1 MSHIR
6 LLFVFCIATLLVGCA
21 TGPQARKEDPL
32 EPWNRQVYKFNDA
45 LDQALLKPVAT
56 AYKNVTPQPVRKGVS
71 NFFGNIKDAWS
82 VVNNTLQL
90 KGQNAADSLS
100 RFGINTFLGLGGIFD
115 IASELGI
122 ERHTKDFGHT
132 LGYWGV
138 PSGPYIVLPLLGP
151 STLRDTAALPV
162 DTQGNL
168 ITHIPDNDVRNT
180 LIVTGVIDTRARLL
194 GASAMLDDVA
204 LDKYSFTRD
213 TYLQY
218 RRNAIYDGNPPET
231 DDYDDGGDM
240 PYEPPQNSEKVEP

>member
-1 MSHIR
+1 MSHLR

-180 LIVTGVIDTRARLL
+180 LIVTGVIDTRAKLL
-194 GASAMLDDVA
+194 GASAMLEEVA
-204 LDKYSFTRD
+204 LDKYTFTRD

-231 DDYDDGGDM
+231 DDYDDGGNM